1 MNTRRHLMLAAGATA
16 LAAQLPATASAQTFP
31 SRPLRFI
38 MPYPPGGS
46 SEILARP
53 IAQEMTKF
61 FGQPVIVDFKPG
73 AGSTIGANVFLM
85 HSVPSGSLVVY
96 EETQLK
102 ILDKAQRPAASEI
115 EWFI

>member
-73 AGSTIGANVFLM
+73 AGSTTRLPRQRRWQTK
-85 HSVPSGSLVVY
+85 HRQSRQHPS
-96 EETQLK
+96 
-102 ILDKAQRPAASEI
+102 PAP
-115 EWFI
+115 